1 MKNTIKIL
9 AIFVVMM
16 GFAVN
21 SYGQSSASASTTAIL
36 ITPLSITKTHD
47 LDFSTLSSSATAGTA
62 VIDAST
68 GNLSVTGG
76 VTQTGAT
83 TEQVATFTITG
94 EPSDV
99 ITVANDV
106 TTITLENGSSDQLT
120 VNTFRYSMDGGTEQN
135 FNGTA
140 TIASGG
146 TSTLTVGATL
156 NIPANTPAG
165 TYNSTSDFTI
175 TINYQ

>member
-9 AIFVVMM
+9 AIFAVMM

-21 SYGQSSASASTTAIL
+21 SYGQSSASASTTAVL
-36 ITPLSITKTHD
+36 ITPLSITKTFD

-62 VIDAST
+62 VIDAQSGDLT
-68 GNLSVTGG
+68 PTGG

-83 TEQVATFTITG
+83 NEQVATFTITG
-94 EPSDV
+94 EGSDV
-99 ITVANDV
+99 ITVANSH
-106 TTITLENGSSDQLT
+106 TSITLENATSDQLT
-120 VNTFRYSMDGGTEQN
+120 VNTFRYSMDAGAEQT